1 MPEGVKEIDAFCF
14 YGSGVKKVHISKSVK
29 NIGDYAFAYCRD
41 ISEITFA
48 ADSKLHTVG
57 KNVFRECNNFTIALP
72 EGLKSI
78 GKE

>member
-29 NIGDYAFAYCRD
+29 NIDDYAFAYCRD

-48 ADSKLHTVG
+48 VGSKLHTVG
-57 KNVFRECNNFTIALP
+57 ENVFRECNNFTLVLP
-72 EGLKSI
+72 EGITSI